1 MPEKN
6 EMMRGRL
13 CLPAS
18 EVCMCIS
25 LTNFG
30 INSAEIAADFKVDH
44 MAEKT
49 QEAEHAPDRVGNI

>member
-1 MPEKN
+1 
-6 EMMRGRL
+6 
-13 CLPAS
+13 
-18 EVCMCIS
+18 MCIN

-44 MAEKT
+44 MAEKN